1 MDVSDS
7 KDLLRRFGLL
17 KDGRPLN
24 VAMALFGK
32 DLTFYPHCILKM
44 AWFKGKDKTIFL
56 DNRMV
61 SGNIIQLQSE
71 AMAFC
76 FKQLNLSGV
85 VRGLYRK
92 EELYL
97 ILREGRRKWILGNLL
112 YCVCFSILYTL
123 VLILISML
131 LLAGYLQPGLEWG
144 KVWTTLAVTDTAEQI
159 GLTVPVSQYVIFQY
173 SPLQAMLLAA
183 LLNVLV
189 NIFYSFLLWGLN
201 LTTGRL
207 VSIATVCASM
217 CLVTRVMYLP
227 DFVWYLTPAAWAD
240 LGSLYMNGPSNATV
254 VKSVIR
260 LLILDG
266 VLGAY
271 AYIRTLHADLG
282 K

>member
-1 MDVSDS
+1 MKNGKQILRSAEYQLR
-7 KDLLRRFGLL
+7 LLFGDRKFL
-17 KDGRPLN
+17 
-24 VAMALFGK
+24 ALF
-32 DLTFYPHCILKM
+32 LCMFVFMYSAARELRE
-44 AWFKGKDKTIFL
+44 FL
-56 DNRMV
+56 AAVGVKATPYLFPFMTSSPWLYMCMLIGLV
-61 SGNIIQLQSE
+61 PLMSE
-71 AMAFC
+71 APF
-76 FKQLNLSGV
+76 
-85 VRGLYRK
+85 YRK

-260 LLILDG
+260 LLILNG